1 VLRYLGF
8 VASVLSEDLTTSRT
22 CRLSNA
28 TPARLRELAQ
38 ENLAALDKVLTFLE
52 REQVHL
58 YRISSNLIPFAS
70 HSVNKTKWWD
80 EFGADFR
87 HLGSRVKRQAVRVSL
102 HPGQF
107 TVLNSP
113 NLAIVKASFA
123 ELRYQA
129 KLLDALGADA
139 SCRIVLHVGGLYG
152 GSEKDAID
160 RFVERAAA
168 LPREVLRRLV
178 IENDDRLFDAD
189 EVLDVSRRLRIPVV
203 FDWLHHLANPCR
215 RPIREVLEEI
225 FASWSP
231 EDGIPKIHLSS
242 QAEDGP
248 PGAHANYVKVEDLLA
263 FLDVAPTAA
272 FDCMLEAKQKDRAL
286 LQLRDEL
293 SARGIHEAGIT
304 GGSAAPTGP
313 AGRKAAVRPDR
324 ARRG

>member
-28 TPARLRELAQ
+28 TPARLRELTQ
-38 ENLAALDKVLTFLE
+38 ENLAALDKVLTFLG
-52 REQVHL
+52 REHVHL

-70 HSVNKTKWWD
+70 HTVNKTKWWD
-80 EFGADFR
+80 EFGADFH
-87 HLGSRVKRQAVRVSL
+87 HLGARIRRLGIRVSL

-113 NLAIVKASFA
+113 SPAIVKASFA

-129 KLLDALGADA
+129 RLLDAFGADS

-152 GSEKDAID
+152 GSEADAID
-160 RFVERAAA
+160 RFVRTAAT
-168 LPREVLRRLV
+168 LPRDVLGRLV

-189 EVLDVSRRLRIPVV
+189 EVLEVSRRLGIPVV

-215 RPIREVLEEI
+215 RPIREVLREV
-225 FASWSP
+225 FASWKP
-231 EDGIPKIHLSS
+231 ADGIPKIHLSS

-248 PGAHANYVKVEDLLA
+248 NGAHADYVKAEDLLA
-263 FLDVAPTAA
+263 FLDVAPDVP

-286 LQLRDEL
+286 LQLREDL
-293 SARGIHEAGIT
+293 AARGIQEARFT
-304 GGSAAPTGP
+304 
-313 AGRKAAVRPDR
+313 AG
-324 ARRG
+324 